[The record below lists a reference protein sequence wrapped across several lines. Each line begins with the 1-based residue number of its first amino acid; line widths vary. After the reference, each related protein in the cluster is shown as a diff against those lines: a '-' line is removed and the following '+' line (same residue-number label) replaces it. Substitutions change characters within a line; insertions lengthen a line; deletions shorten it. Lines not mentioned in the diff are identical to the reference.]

1 MSNYNYEFIR
11 HELFNED
18 GVELLMQLRDISS
31 KLLFQAGA
39 YTFEKVTRT
48 LKGDHDTWLMMAAL
62 DYMVERREI
71 KVVYEPSN
79 TMNRVYT
86 KGELA

>member
-1 MSNYNYEFIR
+1 MSNYNYEEIR
-11 HELFNED
+11 PELFTEE
-18 GVELLMQLRDISS
+18 GVELLMKMRDISG

-48 LKGDHDTWLMMAAL
+48 ITGDTWLMMAAL
-62 DYMVERREI
+62 DYMVERKEI
-71 KVVYEPSN
+71 RQVYDPSN

-86 KGELA
+86 KGEQA

>member
-1 MSNYNYEFIR
+1 MSNYNYDDIR
-11 HELFNED
+11 PELFTEE
-18 GVELLMQLRDISS
+18 GVELLMKLRDVSG

-48 LKGDHDTWLMMAAL
+48 ITGGTWLMMAAL
-62 DYMVERREI
+62 DYMVERKEI
-71 KVVYEPSN
+71 RMVYEPSN

-86 KGELA
+86 KGEQA

>member
-1 MSNYNYEFIR
+1 MSNYNYDDIR
-11 HELFNED
+11 PELFNEE
-18 GVELLMQLRDISS
+18 GVELLMRMRDHSS

-48 LKGDHDTWLMMAAL
+48 ITGDTWLMLAAL

-71 KVVYEPSN
+71 KIVYEPSN

-86 KGELA
+86 KGEIA

>member
-1 MSNYNYEFIR
+1 MSNYNYEYMR

-18 GVELLMQLRDISS
+18 GVELLMKMRDISS

-48 LKGDHDTWLMMAAL
+48 IKEDTWMMMAAL

-71 KVVYEPSN
+71 KVVYEPAN
-79 TMNRVYT
+79 TLNRVYT
-86 KGELA
+86 KGEIA

>member
-1 MSNYNYEFIR
+1 VSNYNYDDIR
-11 HELFNED
+11 PELFTEE
-18 GVELLMQLRDISS
+18 GVELLMKLRDISG

-48 LKGDHDTWLMMAAL
+48 ITGDTWLMMAAL
-62 DYMVERREI
+62 DYMVERKEI
-71 KVVYEPSN
+71 RMVYEPSN

-86 KGELA
+86 KGEQA

>member
-1 MSNYNYEFIR
+1 MSNYNYEDIR
-11 HELFNED
+11 PEQFTEE
-18 GVELLMQLRDISS
+18 GVELLMKMRDHST

-39 YTFEKVTRT
+39 YSFEKVTRT
-48 LKGDHDTWLMMAAL
+48 ITGDTWLMMAAL
-62 DYMVERREI
+62 DYMVERKEVRM
-71 KVVYEPSN
+71 VYEPSN

>member
-1 MSNYNYEFIR
+1 MSNYNYEKIR
-11 HELFNED
+11 PELFTED
-18 GVELLMQLRDISS
+18 GVELLMRMRDHST

-48 LKGDHDTWLMMAAL
+48 IKGDTWLMLAAL
-62 DYMVERREI
+62 DYMVERKEI
-71 KVVYEPSN
+71 RMVYEPSN

-86 KGELA
+86 RGEQA

>member
-1 MSNYNYEFIR
+1 MSNYKYDDIR
-11 HELFNED
+11 PELFTEE
-18 GVELLMQLRDISS
+18 GVELLMKMRDISG

-48 LKGDHDTWLMMAAL
+48 ITGDTWLMMAAL
-62 DYMVERREI
+62 DYMVERKEI
-71 KVVYEPSN
+71 RMVYEPSN

-86 KGELA
+86 RGEQA

>member
-1 MSNYNYEFIR
+1 MSNYNYEEIR
-11 HELFNED
+11 PELFTED
-18 GVELLMQLRDISS
+18 GVELLMRMRDHST

-48 LKGDHDTWLMMAAL
+48 IKGDTWLMLAAL
-62 DYMVERREI
+62 DYMVERKEI
-71 KVVYEPSN
+71 RMVYEPSN

-86 KGELA
+86 RGEQA

>member
-1 MSNYNYEFIR
+1 MSNYNYDDIR
-11 HELFNED
+11 PELFSEE
-18 GVELLMQLRDISS
+18 GVELLMQMRDHST

-39 YTFEKVTRT
+39 FSFEKVTRT
-48 LKGDHDTWLMMAAL
+48 IKGDTWLRMAAL

-79 TMNRVYT
+79 TLNRVYT
-86 KGELA
+86 KGEQA

>member
-1 MSNYNYEFIR
+1 MSNYNYEDIR
-11 HELFNED
+11 PELFTEE
-18 GVELLMQLRDISS
+18 GVELLMKMRDHST

-39 YTFEKVTRT
+39 YSFEKVTRT
-48 LKGDHDTWLMMAAL
+48 ITGDTWLMMAAL
-62 DYMVERREI
+62 DYMVERKEI
-71 KVVYEPSN
+71 RMVYEPSN

>member
-1 MSNYNYEFIR
+1 MSNYNYEEIR
-11 HELFNED
+11 PELFTEE
-18 GVELLMQLRDISS
+18 GVELLMKMRDISG

-48 LKGDHDTWLMMAAL
+48 ITGDTWLMMAAL
-62 DYMVERREI
+62 DYMVERKEI
-71 KVVYEPSN
+71 RMVYEPSN

-86 KGELA
+86 RGEQS

>member
-1 MSNYNYEFIR
+1 MSNYNYEEIR
-11 HELFNED
+11 PELFTEE
-18 GVELLMQLRDISS
+18 GVELLMKMRDISG

-48 LKGDHDTWLMMAAL
+48 ITGDTWLMMAAL
-62 DYMVERREI
+62 DYMVERKEI
-71 KVVYEPSN
+71 RMVYEPSN

-86 KGELA
+86 RGEQA